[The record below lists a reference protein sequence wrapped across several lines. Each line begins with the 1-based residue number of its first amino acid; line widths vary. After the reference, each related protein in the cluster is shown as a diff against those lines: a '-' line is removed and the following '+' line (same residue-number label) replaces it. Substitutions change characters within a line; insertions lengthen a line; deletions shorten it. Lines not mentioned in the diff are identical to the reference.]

1 MINFIPIFPLNTVV
15 YPGEHLNLHIF
26 ETRYRQLI
34 TECFKEKKPFGIP
47 VVLDKGLAEMGTLV
61 SVTAIVKTYDDG
73 KMDIQTRGIRI
84 FNILEIVK
92 EIPEKLYSGAIVNYP
107 PNDESRHT
115 VMMRNTLKTIRKMH
129 GLLQITKDF
138 KKPDEELV
146 SYDIAHHAGLS
157 LKEEYELLQ
166 LLKEN
171 QRLEYLKRHLKKVM
185 PMIGGIENL
194 KEKIKLNGHFRE
206 LKGFNFDL

>member
-138 KKPDEELV
+138 KKPDEELL

-157 LKEEYELLQ
+157 LKEEYELLL